1 MIRVLFFIISLFFM
15 LYANADATAK
25 IAKLLESRDSSDIFS
40 AYNEYKTL
48 YLKSVVEGDES
59 LKKSSLEGIVT
70 SGHRLNI
77 DVSNY
82 ELELKNL
89 TSSNLAIKPNANV
102 AKNIKADLLN
112 RLNSVKWD
120 GDKLVFEFSENIN
133 SSMVKFSALLEKNQS
148 RYIFDIN
155 SAMLTSTHNINHN
168 SVDSIKIAQFNPQT
182 LRVVVQNRTKLELD
196 YKVESNLFIIFFTK
210 DSKKA
215 TTSKPASTAMQNK
228 TKIIKNKTIVIDAGH
243 GGDDPG
249 AIGFKKY
256 REKNIV
262 FLVAKELEEMLT
274 SRGYKVFM
282 TRNRDVFVKLSDRTK
297 FANNKGADIFVSIH
311 ANAIENKADTKGI
324 ETFFL
329 SPSRSDRAKNVAAK
343 ENSADLSDM
352 NSYGKDSYLNF
363 LNHHN
368 ILASN
373 KLAIDIQ
380 RGVLSNL
387 RSKYKDIVD
396 NGVKEGPFWV
406 LVGASMPSILIEVGF
421 VTNELEAQRLSQKT
435 YQKDLATGIANGI
448 DSYFLHN

>member
-1 MIRVLFFIISLFFM
+1 MLRVLFIIISTFFM
-15 LYANADATAK
+15 LYGNIDASAK
-25 IAKLLESRDSSDIFS
+25 IAKLLESRDSSDVFS

-59 LKKSSLEGIVT
+59 LRKSSLEGVVA

-89 TSSNLAIKPNANV
+89 ASSQLAVKPNANV
-102 AKNIKADLLN
+102 AKNLKADLLN
-112 RLNSVKWD
+112 RLHSVKWD
-120 GDKLVFEFSENIN
+120 DNKLVFEFSENIN
-133 SSMVKFSALLEKNQS
+133 HSLVKFSALIEKNQN
-148 RYIFDIN
+148 RYLFDIN
-155 SAMLTSTHNINHN
+155 SAMLTTTHNINR
-168 SVDSIKIAQFNPQT
+168 SGIDSIKIAQFNPQV
-182 LRVVVQNRTKLELD
+182 LRIVVQNRTKLELD
-196 YKVESNLFIIFFTK
+196 YRVENNLFIIFFTK
-210 DSKKA
+210 DTKEISYAK
-215 TTSKPASTAMQNK
+215 TTTIVHDK
-228 TKIIKNKTIVIDAGH
+228 TKIIKNKTVVIDAGH

-262 FLVAKELEEMLT
+262 FSVAKELEEMLT

-311 ANAIENKADTKGI
+311 ANAIENKTDTKGI

-387 RSKYKDIVD
+387 RSKYKDIID

-448 DSYFLHN
+448 DSYFIHN